1 MLDARR
7 VEQILELAELVT
19 GKGLLD
25 FQRPLWR
32 ELVKEL
38 LGSVA
43 HGGAERRQHLRAP
56 AELEVDILSPDELA
70 SLATSSVGA
79 GGLSIRIDEQIPV
92 GTDLELSIKVE
103 QRKVPL
109 LARARV
115 VWSRPPEIGVAF
127 IDLIQGDRE
136 LLEGIA
142 VKALLS
148 ASPSGAS
155 GAGS

>member
-1 MLDARR
+1 MLDLRR
-7 VEQILELAELVT
+7 QEQALELSELAT
-19 GKGLLD
+19 TSGLMD

-38 LGSVA
+38 LGA
-43 HGGAERRQHLRAP
+43 DKRRQHLRAA

-79 GGLSIRIDEQIPV
+79 GGLAIVIDEEIPV
-92 GTDLELSIKVE
+92 GTDLELSIKVP

-109 LARARV
+109 LAKAKV
-115 VWSRPPEIGVAF
+115 VYRKSPHLGVAF
-127 IDLIQGDRE
+127 TDLIQSDRE

-148 ASPSGAS
+148 ESPSEAS